1 MATHYAYL
9 LMTIIFSS
17 REDAESVH
25 PAPPTLLLDT
35 PWIHGALRSR
45 LASYALV
52 FQPLSIK

>member
-1 MATHYAYL
+1 MATYYAYL

-35 PWIHGALRSR
+35 PSIHGARRSHR
-45 LASYALV
+45 ASYASV
-52 FQPLSIK
+52 FQPLGIK